1 MKKTVKTAVIKSGIL
16 AMILIWI
23 AGCSKQDE
31 NQRSVENENAVEQVL
46 EQQIQGSI
54 TADENSDNSET
65 DNRNDAEYE
74 NTSETEDEIGL
85 PGVTSSTATASSS
98 ELSGEIDIDL
108 IGMGSELSN
117 LLFSSISEGSTKSSF
132 LTEMKNYIKESI
144 LGPLFKLLEATF
156 ELIVPL
162 VVADIIKTG
171 IAAGDKNYVIT
182 RVLILVLLGV
192 VEIGSFN
199 LYDILRFIFPIH
211 MKHYWFVTAY
221 VILLLFVLV

>member
-23 AGCSKQDE
+23 AGCSKENE

-108 IGMGSELSN
+108 IGMGSDMVYATVYQFLADPN
-117 LLFSSISEGSTKSSF
+117 TYVGKTIRMQGKYSS
-132 LTEMKNYIKESI
+132 LWY
-144 LGPLFKLLEATF
+144 EAT
-156 ELIVPL
+156 EQYYH
-162 VVADIIKTG
+162 
-171 IAAGDKNYVIT
+171 YVIIEDALACCASGIEFVWEDGT
-182 RVLILVLLGV
+182 HIYPDEYPENGDMIEVVGVFETYYDEVDECLYCRLRDAALYPMRLVG
-192 VEIGSFN
+192 N
-199 LYDILRFIFPIH
+199 
-211 MKHYWFVTAY
+211 
-221 VILLLFVLV
+221 